1 MTMEFGQEVSL
12 IAQAALARARLDGC
26 CCCKASRLL
35 STMFYKL
42 PIHVVAGL
50 TIGLELKTC
59 VVESCGQLAPGS
71 AFHLPREGDPEELW
85 SIFAFWG

>member
-12 IAQAALARARLDGC
+12 IAQAALARLDGRCC

-59 VVESCGQLAPGS
+59 VVESCGQLAPGT